1 MSNYLDNIK
10 LPDGIKSLDN
20 RALTDLCKEVRD
32 YITITVLRSGGH
44 LASSLGAVELTVALL
59 YSFDAAN
66 DRILFDVGHQCYA
79 YKILTDRKD
88 SFSKLRRHGGISGF
102 PDPNESRYDK
112 LVAGHAGTALAEG
125 IGYAIADKLKGE
137 SHYNVS
143 VLGDGVF
150 ANGLTLESLNNV
162 NEFGKQIIVL
172 NDNRYS
178 IEKTVGGYCKFFE
191 SLRNKVYDGTIDS
204 EVFAHLDCDYIGVV
218 DGHDIPSLIDAFEL
232 AKQSERSVIVH
243 ITTTKGK
250 GYAPAEAEPVRNHSV
265 GSDKGFSA
273 YEGEAI
279 LKLAREDDRIVVI
292 VAAMGEGN
300 GLGEFAKEFPDRYI
314 DVGIAEGL
322 AVSVASGLARA
333 GMRPIVCI
341 YSTFIQR
348 AYDQILI
355 EAKGLPII
363 YILGRSGIVS
373 GDGCTHQGIFAY
385 QTFASSDVGVMYPSG
400 VEEFETMLR
409 WCLDQ
414 NKPYALAIPKE
425 EYSEK
430 SFNTDYP
437 NWQLVR
443 GYESTDTVIFTVGAE
458 SLKNALYV
466 SEMLSFSDISVDVVN
481 ARVPSIIDSRFIGKY
496 SKNYLVDE
504 SYTDGGFFDKLSRYI
519 HIDRAFVLTSVP
531 SSATTE
537 EILFEQGMS
546 KGKIYAYLKQE
557 LSGDDE
563 DEDR

>member
-1 MSNYLDNIK
+1 MSNYLDHIK
-10 LPDGIKSLDN
+10 LPDGIKALDIQ
-20 RALTDLCKEVRD
+20 ALNELSKEVRD

-44 LASSLGAVELTVALL
+44 LASSLGAVEMTVALL

-162 NEFGKQIIVL
+162 NEFGKQIIIL

-178 IEKTVGGYCKFFE
+178 IEKTVGGYSKFFE
-191 SLRNKVYDGTIDS
+191 KLRERVYDGTVDS

-218 DGHDIPSLIDAFEL
+218 DGHDISTLIDAFEL
-232 AKQSERSVIVH
+232 AKTTSKSVIVH
-243 ITTTKGK
+243 ILTTKGK
-250 GYAPAEAEPVRNHSV
+250 GYAPAEAEPIRNHSV
-265 GSDKGFSA
+265 GSDRGFSS

-279 LKLAREDDRIVVI
+279 LKLAREDDKIVVV

-300 GLGEFAKEFPDRYI
+300 GLSDFVAEFPDRYI

-322 AVSVASGLARA
+322 AVSVASGLARS
-333 GMRPIVCI
+333 GMKPIVCI

-355 EAKGLPII
+355 EAKGLPIT
-363 YILGRSGIVS
+363 YVLGRSGIVS

-385 QTFASSDVGVMYPSG
+385 QTFASSDVTVMYPSC
-400 VEEFETMLR
+400 VEEFEPMLR
-409 WCLDQ
+409 WCLAQ
-414 NKPYALAIPKE
+414 NGPHALAIPKE
-425 EYSEK
+425 EYYQNT
-430 SFNTDYP
+430 FDTDYP
-437 NWQLVR
+437 HWQLVN
-443 GYESTDTVIFTVGAE
+443 GSGSADTCIFAVGAE
-458 SLKNALYV
+458 SLKNAMYV
-466 SEMLSFSDISVDVVN
+466 SEMLSYSDISVDIVN
-481 ARVPSIIDSRFIGKY
+481 ARVPSIIDGRFIGKY

-504 SYTDGGFFDKLSRYI
+504 SYTEGGFFDKISKYI
-519 HIDRAFVLTSVP
+519 HIDKAFVLTAVP
-531 SSATTE
+531 SSATRE

-546 KGKIYAYLKQE
+546 KGKIYSYLKQE
-557 LSGDDE
+557 LAGDDE
-563 DEDR
+563 NEDR

>member
-1 MSNYLDNIK
+1 MSDYLDKIK
-10 LPDGIKSLDN
+10 LPEGIKELDN
-20 RALTDLCKEVRD
+20 RALADLCKEVRD

-59 YSFDAAN
+59 YSFDASN

-88 SFSKLRRHGGISGF
+88 SFANLRRHGGISGF

-162 NEFGKQIIVL
+162 NEFGKQIIIL

-178 IEKTVGGYCKFFE
+178 IEKTVGGYGKFFE
-191 SLRNKVYDGTIDS
+191 SLRNKVYDGTVDK
-204 EVFAHLDCDYIGVV
+204 ETFAHLDCVYIGVV

-232 AKQSERSVIVH
+232 AKRSDRSVIVH

-265 GSDKGFSA
+265 GSDTGFSS

-279 LKLAREDDRIVVI
+279 LKLAREDDRIVVV

-322 AVSVASGLARA
+322 AVSVASGLARS

-363 YILGRSGIVS
+363 YVLGRSGIVS
-373 GDGCTHQGIFAY
+373 GDGATHQGIFAY
-385 QTFASSDVGVMYPSG
+385 QTFASSDVSVMYPSG
-400 VEEFETMLR
+400 VEEFESMLR
-409 WCLDQ
+409 WSVKQ
-414 NKPYALAIPKE
+414 NSPYALAIPKE
-425 EYSEK
+425 EYSEN
-430 SFNTDYP
+430 SFDTDYP
-437 NWQLVR
+437 CWQFVS
-443 GYESTDTVIFTVGAE
+443 GSGNADAVIFAVGAQ
-458 SLKNALYV
+458 SLKNAKYV
-466 SEMLSFSDISVDVVN
+466 SEMLSFGDISVDVVN
-481 ARVPSIIDSRFIGKY
+481 ARVPSIIDDRFIGKY

-504 SYTDGGFFDKLSRYI
+504 SYTEGGFYDKLSKYV
-519 HIDRAFVLTSVP
+519 HIDKAFVLTSVP
-531 SSATTE
+531 MSATTE

-557 LSGDDE
+557 LAGDDE

>member
-1 MSNYLDNIK
+1 MSDYLDKIK
-10 LPDGIKSLDN
+10 LPEGIKELDN
-20 RALTDLCKEVRD
+20 RALADLCKEVRD

-59 YSFDAAN
+59 YSFDATN

-102 PDPNESRYDK
+102 PDPNESKYDK

-178 IEKTVGGYCKFFE
+178 IEKTVGGYGKFFE
-191 SLRNKVYDGTIDS
+191 RLRNKAYDGTVDG
-204 EVFAHLDCDYIGVV
+204 ETFAHLDCDYIGVV
-218 DGHDIPSLIDAFEL
+218 DGHDISSLIDAFEL
-232 AKQSERSVIVH
+232 AKQTDRSVIVH

-250 GYAPAEAEPVRNHSV
+250 GYAPAEMDPIRNHSV
-265 GSDKGFSA
+265 GSDTGFSS

-292 VAAMGEGN
+292 VSAMGEGN

-341 YSTFIQR
+341 YSTFMQR

-363 YILGRSGIVS
+363 YILGRSGIIS

-385 QTFASSDVGVMYPSG
+385 QTFASSDVSVMYPSG
-400 VEEFETMLR
+400 VEELETMLR
-409 WCLDQ
+409 WSVNQ
-414 NKPYALAIPKE
+414 NAPYALAIPKE
-425 EYSEK
+425 EYSENA
-430 SFNTDYP
+430 FDTDYP
-437 NWQLVR
+437 RWQLVS
-443 GYESTDTVIFTVGAE
+443 GSGKADTVIFAVGAQ
-458 SLKNALYV
+458 SLKNAKYV
-466 SEMLSFSDISVDVVN
+466 SEMLSYSDISVDIVN
-481 ARVPSIIDSRFIGKY
+481 ARVPSIIDGRFIGKY

-504 SYTDGGFFDKLSRYI
+504 SYTEGGFFDKLSKYI
-519 HIDRAFVLTSVP
+519 HIDKAFVLTSVP
-531 SSATTE
+531 TSATTE